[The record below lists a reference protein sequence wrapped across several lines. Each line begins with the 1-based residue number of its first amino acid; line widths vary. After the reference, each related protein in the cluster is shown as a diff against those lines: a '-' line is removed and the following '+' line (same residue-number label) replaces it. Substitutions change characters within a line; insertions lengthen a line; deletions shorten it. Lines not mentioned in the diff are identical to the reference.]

1 MIEIERK
8 FLIKSLNFKNLAV
21 QINEIS
27 QGYLNS
33 HSDRTVRIRLKNDK
47 GYITIKGK
55 SNDSGTSRFEW
66 EKEIPITEAQQLLRL
81 CESGII
87 DKIRYRVKLGNHTYE
102 IDEFQGAYKGL
113 TIIEIELSTPD
124 EVFEKPEWLGKEVTG
139 DKRFYNSYLSNP
151 ENIGIIREIIS
162 C

>member
-66 EKEIPITEAQQLLRL
+66 EKEINFEEAKALLQL
-81 CESGII
+81 CEDFVLS
-87 DKIRYRVKLGNHTYE
+87 KTRYLVPVGKHVYE
-102 IDEFQGAYKGL
+102 IDIFHGDNDGL
-113 TIIEIELSTPD
+113 IMAEVELKD
-124 EVFEKPEWLGKEVTG
+124 ENESFEKPEWLGEEVTG
-139 DKRFYNSYLSNP
+139 QIQYYNSYLSNHP
-151 ENIGIIREIIS
+151 YS
-162 C
+162 TWK